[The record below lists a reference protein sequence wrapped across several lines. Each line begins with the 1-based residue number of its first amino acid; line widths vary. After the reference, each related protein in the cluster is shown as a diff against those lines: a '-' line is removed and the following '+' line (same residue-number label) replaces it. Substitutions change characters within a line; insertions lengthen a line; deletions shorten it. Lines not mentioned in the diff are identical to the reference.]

1 MSTLS
6 LDAAPDDVVRD
17 VSLAVDAHRR
27 LLSHL
32 DRLVAADVL
41 DVTVPSRLPG
51 WTVGHVITHVTHS
64 GDGHSRM
71 FDAAAAGRV
80 GEQYPGGIDV
90 RNADIDAGAPRPAA
104 EQVDDLRASITRLEQ
119 RWASSS
125 WTGRGAA
132 AFGEVDV
139 CHLPFLRV
147 REVAIHHIDLG
158 VGVEF
163 HDLPAEYLRLEL
175 RRMEMLWRARQP
187 MGLTPLPDAA
197 LAAAPPDR
205 LAWLMG
211 RADIEG
217 LEPARIF

>member
-1 MSTLS
+1 VSTLS

-32 DRLVAADVL
+32 DRLVAAEIL
-41 DVTVPSRLPG
+41 DVAAPSRLPG

-71 FDAAAAGRV
+71 FAAAAAGRV

-90 RNADIDAGAPRPAA
+90 RNADIEAGAPRPAA
-104 EQVDDLRASITRLEQ
+104 EQVDDLRASMSRLEQ

-125 WTGRGAA
+125 WAGRGAA
-132 AFGEVDV
+132 AFGEVDI

-147 REVAIHHIDLG
+147 REVAVHHIDLG
-158 VGVEF
+158 VGVGF
-163 HDLPAEYLRLEL
+163 HDLPEEYLRLEL

-197 LAAAPPDR
+197 LAVAPPDR

-211 RADIEG
+211 RADIDG
-217 LEPARIF
+217 LEPAHIF